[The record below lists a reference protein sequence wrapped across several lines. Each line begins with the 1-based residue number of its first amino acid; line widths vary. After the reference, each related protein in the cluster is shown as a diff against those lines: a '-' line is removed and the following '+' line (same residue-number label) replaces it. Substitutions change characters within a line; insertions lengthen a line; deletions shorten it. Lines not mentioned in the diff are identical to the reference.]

1 MPHRVN
7 MYLARKSYYVYY
19 EKDVLETM
27 SDMPKSMQMFHGQWR
42 VTTSPP
48 IFISEISKDVQKR
61 AGLLTVR
68 CTFPSNG
75 SKLLFACQLNS
86 MQRINS
92 QLFPSWPLAA
102 SKSNF
107 PLFGDNQTL
116 ARALLNQ
123 SNHAFLRNSHN
134 VSTLIF
140 FLCSWI
146 NGTYQTRK

>member
-19 EKDVLETM
+19 KDVLGPM
-27 SDMPKSMQMFHGQWR
+27 SDMSKSMQMFHGQWR
-42 VTTSPP
+42 MATSPP
-48 IFISEISKDVQKR
+48 IFISEISKDVQNR
-61 AGLLTVR
+61 AVTY
-68 CTFPSNG
+68 G

-102 SKSNF
+102 SKSNL

-146 NGTYQTRK
+146 NGTRHGNKRES